1 MQQLFVYIFKNS
13 TRLLFLLLLVVSLVL
28 TIQSHSFHRSQVIS
42 SANFVTGGVYERIN
56 SVNEYLNLKTE
67 NEGLANENARL
78 KSLLFNFKDTT
89 KVIDKELLSSFGN
102 YKVFQSKIINNTY
115 NVHEN
120 FLTIN
125 SGSLNGIKPDMGVMN
140 SKGIIGIVEHTS
152 KNYATVISVLNVK
165 SQINAKI
172 KKTSHFGTL
181 TWNGKNTG
189 YVQLID
195 VPRLATV
202 KKGDTIVTGAQS
214 IIFPENDPF
223 NFVCNNPTVVNETV
237 SGNGFVAIIVS
248 DIADC
253 NVHVTTFPLAYTE
266 LIPLF
271 TEDVLPNGL
280 SFVLYFSYTFV
291 STKFNSTHLT
301 PRSTLTYLVFI

>member
-1 MQQLFVYIFKNS
+1 MQQIFTFIIKNS
-13 TRLLFLLLLVVSLVL
+13 TRILFLLLLVISLSL
-28 TIQSHSFHRSQVIS
+28 TIQSHSYHRSKVIN
-42 SANFVTGGVYERIN
+42 SANFITGGVYERIN

-78 KSLLFNFKDTT
+78 KSLLYNRKDTT
-89 KVIDKELLSSFGN
+89 KIIDKELLSNFGN
-102 YKVFQSKIINNTY
+102 YKVIQSKIINNSY

-125 SGSLNGIKPDMGVMN
+125 SGSAEGVKSDMGVVN
-140 SKGIIGIVEHTS
+140 SKGIIGIVENTS
-152 KNYATVISVLNVK
+152 KNYATVISILNIK

-195 VPRLATV
+195 VPRLASV

-214 IIFPENDPF
+214 IIFPENVNIGTIHKIYTDDKTNYFTIDVKLF
-223 NFVCNNPTVVNETV
+223 NDMTSLGHVYIIENIDRKEILELENQNLNE
-237 SGNGFVAIIVS
+237 
-248 DIADC
+248 
-253 NVHVTTFPLAYTE
+253 
-266 LIPLF
+266 
-271 TEDVLPNGL
+271 
-280 SFVLYFSYTFV
+280 
-291 STKFNSTHLT
+291 
-301 PRSTLTYLVFI
+301 

>member
-1 MQQLFVYIFKNS
+1 MQQIFIFIIKNS
-13 TRLLFLLLLVVSLVL
+13 TRLLFLLLLVISLSL
-28 TIQSHSFHRSQVIS
+28 TIQSHSYHRSKVIN
-42 SANFVTGGVYERIN
+42 SANFVTGGVYELIN

-78 KSLLFNFKDTT
+78 KSLLYNRKDTT
-89 KVIDKELLSSFGN
+89 KIIDKELLSSFGN
-102 YKVFQSKIINNTY
+102 YKVIQSKIINNSY

-125 SGSLNGIKPDMGVMN
+125 SGSAKGVKSDMGVVN
-140 SKGIIGIVEHTS
+140 SKGIIGIVENTS
-152 KNYATVISVLNVK
+152 KNYATVISILNIK

-195 VPRLATV
+195 VPRLASV

-214 IIFPENDPF
+214 IIFPENVNIGTIHKIYTDDKTNYFTIDVKLF
-223 NFVCNNPTVVNETV
+223 NDMTSLGHVYIIENKDRKEILELENQNLNE
-237 SGNGFVAIIVS
+237 
-248 DIADC
+248 
-253 NVHVTTFPLAYTE
+253 
-266 LIPLF
+266 
-271 TEDVLPNGL
+271 
-280 SFVLYFSYTFV
+280 
-291 STKFNSTHLT
+291 
-301 PRSTLTYLVFI
+301 